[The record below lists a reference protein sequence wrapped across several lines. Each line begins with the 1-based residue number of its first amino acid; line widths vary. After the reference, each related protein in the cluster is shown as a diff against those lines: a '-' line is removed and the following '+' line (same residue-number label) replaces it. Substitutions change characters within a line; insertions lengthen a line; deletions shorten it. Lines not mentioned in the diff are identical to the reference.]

1 MSDFV
6 RFFTVLFFGCSIA
19 FIIAFLR
26 LFANPLDPLKR
37 SLIMN
42 DMQSILIP
50 TFLIAFYVSHMFD
63 HITSFLDFIV
73 NQLEGVG

>member
-19 FIIAFLR
+19 FLIAFLR
-26 LFANPLDPLKR
+26 LFLNPLDPLKR
-37 SLIMN
+37 SHILN
-42 DMQSILIP
+42 DMLYIIVP
-50 TFLIAFYVSHMFD
+50 TVFIAFYVSNMFD

-73 NQLEGVG
+73 NSFEVVE